1 MTDQTL
7 TPINAAV
14 APLRMPGATLVTRLK
29 VYDTETPD
37 GQYGGTPHFHFMCTE
52 MYFVVAGSGH
62 VELIDHNGFSRVD
75 LYPHSALI
83 FSPGTI
89 HRLINP
95 NRDLELLVVM
105 QNSGLPERGDNV
117 VCFGEEWMADDAK
130 FAEAMKVSSF
140 EEAYVRRDRG
150 VEGFL
155 QIKAAFE
162 RGEEEGRQA
171 LQHFY
176 DLAADRTRNLRANW
190 RSIVENGAQAEV
202 NASLDHL
209 AALDAGSTDFLANSQ
224 QYLIH
229 AGEYNKPGFCGKL
242 NRYFDPATLSPEGVK
257 Q

>member
-1 MTDQTL
+1 M
-7 TPINAAV
+7 
-14 APLRMPGATLVTRLK
+14 TRLK

-140 EEAYVRRDRG
+140 EEVTCAVIAVSRASCRSRRR
-150 VEGFL
+150 L
-155 QIKAAFE
+155 SAA
-162 RGEEEGRQA
+162 RKKVGR
-171 LQHFY
+171 
-176 DLAADRTRNLRANW
+176 RCNT
-190 RSIVENGAQAEV
+190 
-202 NASLDHL
+202 
-209 AALDAGSTDFLANSQ
+209 ST
-224 QYLIH
+224 I
-229 AGEYNKPGFCGKL
+229 
-242 NRYFDPATLSPEGVK
+242 
-257 Q
+257 